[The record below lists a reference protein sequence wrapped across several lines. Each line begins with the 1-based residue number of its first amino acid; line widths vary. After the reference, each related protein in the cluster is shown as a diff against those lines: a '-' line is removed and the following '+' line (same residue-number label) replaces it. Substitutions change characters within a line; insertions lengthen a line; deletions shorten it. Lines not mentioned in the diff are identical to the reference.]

1 MQSFNSLSPK
11 YRYYFWH
18 SVPNSGLTKFCN
30 GLSTCRQLSS
40 TKVDGAQLTSLASLS
55 FWEFTSVYCTTQIRQ
70 PVARVHPRYF
80 YIRSPALIANSRVC
94 DCTVEHWH
102 RLAAG
107 TLPSPVTPPPLPL
120 WHQSRSREQWRDSV
134 PILCTP
140 PRTAN
145 FVAYSRVRD
154 LNNARVYNVHTAK
167 WPVAWWRNS

>member
-1 MQSFNSLSPK
+1 MQSFNCLSPK

-18 SVPNSGLTKFCN
+18 SVPNSGLTKFRN
-30 GLSTCRQLSS
+30 GLSTCRQLLFGKS
-40 TKVDGAQLTSLASLS
+40 GRRLTDELGQFIALR
-55 FWEFTSVYCTTQIRQ
+55 VYLCLLY
-70 PVARVHPRYF
+70 ARYF
-80 YIRSPALIANSRVC
+80 YIRSPALIANCLVGAARLYSRTLAPLSC
-94 DCTVEHWH
+94 WH
-102 RLAAG
+102 IALTRQA
-107 TLPSPVTPPPLPL
+107 PPLPL

-167 WPVAWWRNS
+167 WPVAWWYNS

>member
-18 SVPNSGLTKFCN
+18 SVPNSGLTKFRN

-40 TKVDGAQLTSLASLS
+40 TKVDGARLTSLASLS
-55 FWEFTSVYCTTQIRQ
+55 LWEFTSVYCTTQIRQ

-107 TLPSPVTPPPLPL
+107 TLPSPITPPPPAAMTSVKIQRTMAWLRTNPL
-120 WHQSRSREQWRDSV
+120 
-134 PILCTP
+134 
-140 PRTAN
+140 
-145 FVAYSRVRD
+145 
-154 LNNARVYNVHTAK
+154 HTAQNRK
-167 WPVAWWRNS
+167 FCCV